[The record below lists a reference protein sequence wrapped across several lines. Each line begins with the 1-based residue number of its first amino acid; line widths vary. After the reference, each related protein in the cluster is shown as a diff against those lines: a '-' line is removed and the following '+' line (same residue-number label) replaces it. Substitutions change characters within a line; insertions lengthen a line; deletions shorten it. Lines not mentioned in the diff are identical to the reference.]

1 MSKVYKGYEL
11 IKAIADGEI
20 KEDTKFR
27 EMEENRYYM
36 VKDRKLWEQED
47 TGIYNSKLESLQ
59 ITYGVFELIED
70 ETRDE
75 IEPINAYK
83 LIEAPCMARYLR
95 GNQFDKF
102 TEELKQSELEL
113 VDKINKLV
121 DKVKQLNKEIKE
133 LKERRQDEQNIL
145 R

>member
-1 MSKVYKGYEL
+1 
-11 IKAIADGEI
+11 
-20 KEDTKFR
+20 
-27 EMEENRYYM
+27 
-36 VKDRKLWEQED
+36 
-47 TGIYNSKLESLQ
+47 
-59 ITYGVFELIED
+59 
-70 ETRDE
+70 
-75 IEPINAYK
+75 
-83 LIEAPCMARYLR
+83 MARYLR

-133 LKERRQDEQNIL
+133 LKEKRQDEQNIL